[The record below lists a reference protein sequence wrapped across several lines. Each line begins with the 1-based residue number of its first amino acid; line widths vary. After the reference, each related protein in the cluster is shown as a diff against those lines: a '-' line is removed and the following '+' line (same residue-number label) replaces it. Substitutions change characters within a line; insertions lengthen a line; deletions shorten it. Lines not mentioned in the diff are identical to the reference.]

1 MSKPSTNSNVRKYW
15 TPGVCLALA
24 SPYLQIVLI
33 RLWQS
38 RGGVTLLQ
46 HLHIHLRSNTCQG
59 VVQKQNH
66 ILTLTHSVLYLP
78 RCSVHCTTV
87 VTLLHS
93 YTRLQ
98 LIVLDSHLGLNTFP
112 GATHSGLSTS
122 HTVPWPR
129 SQSWWPAA
137 PLSSPGPIKSR
148 SNYKIWVSKIW
159 KVLESNRWHAF
170 VVCDGPIS
178 V

>member
-1 MSKPSTNSNVRKYW
+1 M
-15 TPGVCLALA
+15 ALA

-98 LIVLDSHLGLNTFP
+98 LIVLDSHLGSNTYP
-112 GATHSGLSTS
+112 GAIHSGLSTTLTECLDRGHS
-122 HTVPWPR
+122 HDD
-129 SQSWWPAA
+129 
-137 PLSSPGPIKSR
+137 PLPPCRHLVQLSLGQITIYGSLKFER
-148 SNYKIWVSKIW
+148 FW
-159 KVLESNRWHAF
+159 NRI
-170 VVCDGPIS
+170 DGTLL
-178 V
+178 